1 MQAYKMKILMDET
14 NKNCRVTEVKNVLS
28 RNSLYCVW
36 LQQGI
41 GDENNVLT
49 EFKQRLTDII
59 VQKWNATIRNKD
71 RYFPYR
77 SVKSIFEPEK
87 YLSVLEI

>member
-14 NKNCRVTEVKNVLS
+14 NKKCRVTEVKNVLS

-36 LQQGI
+36 LQQGV
-41 GDENNVLT
+41 GDENNVST
-49 EFKQRLTDII
+49 EFKQRFTDII
-59 VQKWNATIRNKD
+59 VQKRNATIRDKV

-77 SVKSIFEPEK
+77 SVKSIFEPEQ